1 MSRKKIVLDTSVFV
15 NPASSHA
22 FGRSPTEAFIAF
34 LEIGKRIDD
43 VDFYMPPSIYME
55 LMHFCEEAKIPDKL
69 ALVINKKAPKKNE
82 LRVPGIFIYQL
93 VDSMRDRVDRGLRLA
108 ERHVREA
115 LSGEAKEKA
124 ASANLPAGAG
134 PEKKVRP
141 DAYSIGLLRESYRR
155 IMREGVLDSKAD
167 VDLLLLAYELDA
179 MLVSADLGVVEWAE
193 NLGLTILT
201 HEKLKPFLSEHA
213 K

>member
-22 FGRSPTEAFIAF
+22 FGRTPTEAFATF
-34 LEIGKRIDD
+34 LEKAKNISG
-43 VDFYMPPSIYME
+43 VEFYMPPSIYTE
-55 LMHFCEEAKIPDKL
+55 LMHFCEESKIPAKL
-69 ALVINKKAPKKNE
+69 LLIINKKAPKKNE
-82 LRVPGIFIYQL
+82 LRVPGVFIYQL

-124 ASANLPAGAG
+124 AAADPS
-134 PEKKVRP
+134 KKIRP

-155 IMREGVLDSKAD
+155 IMREGMLDSKAD
-167 VDLLLLAYELDA
+167 VDLLLLAYELEA
-179 MLVSADLGVVEWAE
+179 TLISADLGVVEWAE
-193 NLGLTILT
+193 NLGLAHLS
-201 HEKLKPFLSEHA
+201 HEQLPAFLSSQAEQ
-213 K
+213 